1 MTKKH
6 PATFTQ
12 HFINNE
18 SILMRVR
25 MVNQLFILLFVIG
38 SLFINS
44 NRLPAEENAVNN
56 VREGKLFW
64 NNGDSLAGFIV
75 SANSKQIVWK
85 SAFFVEPL
93 QIRHDVL
100 STIRYEA
107 AEPSEHPAGTFR
119 IVMLNGDVL
128 FGQLQSVDE
137 KSLVIV
143 SARHGHVTLK
153 QDKVRTLRRI
163 NSKSSAFLG
172 PQGLEGWSN
181 NEEKI
186 PTPAANNIFLGFGG
200 GQAAQKKTTS
210 ALPPW
215 RELSDGRIST
225 SKNVGLFHPFDY
237 PDRCEIEVV
246 LESSKLPAFS
256 LMFGKDKNSSLRLES
271 WEDALVALSG
281 YDFVELVTM
290 KKEQRKVH
298 LHFFLD
304 KQKRELAIYSHSGK
318 KLGLV
323 KGTPSGKEPDGFAV
337 QNEGNDL
344 TLSYLRVDRWN
355 GDFPQPLRT
364 GESRVQ
370 LTDGSIQYGKL
381 LKIDP
386 NAKTIQFGTADTPTS
401 IQIDKISSITLR
413 EGQENESFDKKLQ
426 ITWRDGGRVSG
437 ELHQIAESRVEVQTS
452 YSTVPIHSSLA
463 DVHKIILAQVSTNK
477 TDQVKETQ
485 KKKETISTSSLLGLK
500 DKTETTDD
508 TSKKETRSETPDKV
522 FFIGGTLR
530 GQLIIENESS
540 SPIKWKPVGGLN
552 ASELNSQGEAKFVRG
567 KRHPDL
573 MFDVAAFPDVLF
585 LKNNDVLPCK
595 IIHLSKEEI
604 EVAFP
609 MADAKHVPF
618 DQIKAIEF
626 ASSQRSSVK
635 DFADKKW
642 TMTGTVKHS
651 PKEVLMTSTSTLAH
665 PDILTGDDVQ
675 FQLDWGA
682 NQYARMTIYLNTDNV
697 LNARQDKSE
706 TATSIDINTNGES
719 LWVTKGTSPQQ
730 RNQFWG
736 MQQGSKNRII
746 RCKGSGARIRLLTR
760 DGAIHVSVN
769 GEDAFSIPLNINGAQ
784 EKGLF
789 FSATFLG
796 VRNSNRKNKKTGNG
810 IERGYRIS
818 EFEVN
823 SVAGSAV
830 KQFII
835 EESRQRALTIPRFR
849 RDDPSTHVIIAPN
862 GDLLRGRLLGID
874 DQYVSFESKLE
885 VFRFERDRVAS
896 IIWLPKLKKET
907 EKKEGKEKELAASK
921 KQDKKQTEK
930 SSKDIKQD
938 SSEIQLRLSHGFSMS
953 FTPSIAKADKLMGQS
968 KILGKCAIP
977 SGSIKELILGKIHSN
992 SYDIF
997 SQWIP
1002 QAAEEPKWDI
1012 PPEGG
1017 ADHQLLGTT
1026 AADFELPLLDG
1037 TTFKLSDDADKVIVL
1052 DFWATWCGPCVLAL
1066 PGYIDA
1072 TSQFDAKKVIFVAVN
1087 LRESSQK
1094 VREFLER
1101 EDLAPAVALDAD
1113 GSIATQFGV
1122 SGIPHTVIIS
1132 PGGTIEN
1139 IKVGYS
1145 PTAAKTM
1152 QETIT
1157 KILDGTWKRK
1167 ESTPKEKPAD
1177 EPAL

>member
-1 MTKKH
+1 MIK
-6 PATFTQ
+6 
-12 HFINNE
+12 
-18 SILMRVR
+18 
-25 MVNQLFILLFVIG
+25 
-38 SLFINS
+38 SLFIPLLLTGS
-44 NRLPAEENAVNN
+44 LLLSCVSLPAMDKTESTA
-56 VREGKLFW
+56 REGKLFW
-64 NNGDSLAGFIV
+64 NNGDSLAGSII

-107 AEPSEHPAGTFR
+107 ADPLEYPAGTFR

-128 FGQLQSVDE
+128 FGQLQSVDGT
-137 KSLVIV
+137 SLVIE
-143 SARHGHVTLK
+143 SARHGTIRLL
-153 QDKVRTLRRI
+153 QDKISTLRRI
-163 NSKSSAFLG
+163 SSNASTYLG
-172 PQGLEGWSN
+172 PQGLDGWELMKDTVVSAQ
-181 NEEKI
+181 KGQV
-186 PTPAANNIFLGFGG
+186 FLGFGG
-200 GQAAQKKTTS
+200 GVAQQKVVSNSAAN
-210 ALPPW
+210 W
-215 RELSDGRIST
+215 RELSDGRIT
-225 SKNVGLFHPFDY
+225 TKNNVGLFHSFDF

-246 LESSKLPAFS
+246 LEAKTLPAFTIM
-256 LMFGKDKNSSLRLES
+256 LGKDKNSSLRIES
-271 WEDALVALSG
+271 WEEALVALSG
-281 YDFVELVTM
+281 YDFVELVTL
-290 KKEQRKVH
+290 KKQQRKIH
-298 LHFFLD
+298 LHLFLNKPE
-304 KQKRELAIYSHSGK
+304 KQLAIYSHSGK
-318 KLGLV
+318 KLGEV
-323 KGTPSGKEPDGFAV
+323 KGVASSRKPDGFLL
-337 QNEGNDL
+337 QNEGNEL
-344 TLSYLRVDRWN
+344 TLNYLRVDLWK
-355 GDFPQPLRT
+355 GDLPQPLRP

-370 LTDGSIQYGKL
+370 LSDGSIQYGEIL
-381 LKIDP
+381 QIDP
-386 NAKTIQFGTADTPTS
+386 ETKSIQFGTATS
-401 IQIDKISSITLR
+401 QTSLAFDKISGITLR
-413 EGQENESFDKKLQ
+413 EDLESQNLTEKLQ
-426 ITWRDGGRVSG
+426 LTWRDGGRVSG
-437 ELHQIAESRVEVQTS
+437 ELLKIAESHVEVKTA
-452 YSTVPIHSSLA
+452 YSTAPIHSSMLEM
-463 DVHKIILAQVSTNK
+463 HKIILAKNSTQAKNSTTDNAPVEEVDNK
-477 TDQVKETQ
+477 KVTKQTP
-485 KKKETISTSSLLGLK
+485 SLLGLENESEAP
-500 DKTETTDD
+500 D
-508 TSKKETRSETPDKV
+508 KKETPSETPDKV
-522 FFIGGTLR
+522 FFVGGTLR
-530 GQLIIENESS
+530 GHLIIENNSP
-540 SPIKWKPVGGLN
+540 SPIKWKPIGGLN
-552 ASELNSQGEAKFVRG
+552 ASALSSQGEAKFVRG
-567 KRHPDL
+567 ERHPDL

-595 IIHLSKEEI
+595 IIHLAKKEI

-609 MADAKHVPF
+609 MAEATRVAT

-626 ASSQRSSVK
+626 GSSQRESKK

-682 NQYARMTIYLNTDNV
+682 NQYARMTIYMNTDNV
-697 LNARQDKSE
+697 LNTRQDKSE

-760 DGAIHVSVN
+760 DGAIHVTVN
-769 GEDAFSIPLNINGAQ
+769 AEDAFSIPLNINGAQ

-862 GDLLRGRLLGID
+862 GDLLRGRLIGID

-896 IIWLPKLKKET
+896 IIWLPKLKKKTDKEEGEENEIAAS
-907 EKKEGKEKELAASK
+907 EKKNE
-921 KQDKKQTEK
+921 KQTDKTPRQDE
-930 SSKDIKQD
+930 QD
-938 SSEIQLRLSHGFSMS
+938 SSEIQLRLAHGFSMS
-953 FTPSIAKADKLMGQS
+953 LTPSIAKTDKLMGQS
-968 KILGKCAIP
+968 NILGKCAIP

-1002 QAAEEPKWDI
+1002 QAAAEPKWDI
-1012 PPEGG
+1012 PSEGG

-1026 AADFELPLLDG
+1026 AANFELPLLDG
-1037 TTFKLSDDADKVIVL
+1037 TTFKLADHSDKVIVL

-1113 GSIATQFGV
+1113 GSIAAQFGV

-1145 PTAAKTM
+1145 PTAAQTM

-1167 ESTPKEKPAD
+1167 EAPPKEKPTD